1 MLLLVLACALL
12 VLRDRAPAN
21 KLALLVL
28 RGRLLVTVI
37 RVALV
42 VRGSSPGLPLVVW
55 GWADPISRFVVLW
68 LRRGRLKP
76 GAPEVLER
84 RGLVCPPFTQLP
96 STLLLR
102 LEGRC
107 MHADMCL
114 QWGLPDPP
122 QSTRCGHPAAAQGWH
137 SQRTGWAG

>member
-1 MLLLVLACALL
+1 MLACALL
-12 VLRDRAPAN
+12 VLRDN
-21 KLALLVL
+21 KPALLVL
-28 RGRLLVTVI
+28 RGRLLVTVM
-37 RVALV
+37 RAALV
-42 VRGSSPGLPLVVW
+42 VRGSSPGLPLVVRD
-55 GWADPISRFVVLW
+55 GAAPVSRLVLLR

-114 QWGLPDPP
+114 QWGLPGPP
-122 QSTRCGHPAAAQGWH
+122 KPAQRGHPEPRLLRRAGSH
-137 SQRTGWAG
+137 ST